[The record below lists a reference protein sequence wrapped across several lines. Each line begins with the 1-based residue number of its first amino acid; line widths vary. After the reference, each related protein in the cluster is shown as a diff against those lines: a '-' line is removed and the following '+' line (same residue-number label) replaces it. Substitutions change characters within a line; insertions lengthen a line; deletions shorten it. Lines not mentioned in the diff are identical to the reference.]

1 MTERVGETIKAIRK
15 RKKMSQTELSELS
28 GISRQTI
35 SSIESGSITSV
46 NTSTLDAIAK
56 ALAVSVGVFFE

>member
-1 MTERVGETIKAIRK
+1 MTERVGEIIKAIRK
-15 RKKMSQTELSELS
+15 RKKMSQTELAELS